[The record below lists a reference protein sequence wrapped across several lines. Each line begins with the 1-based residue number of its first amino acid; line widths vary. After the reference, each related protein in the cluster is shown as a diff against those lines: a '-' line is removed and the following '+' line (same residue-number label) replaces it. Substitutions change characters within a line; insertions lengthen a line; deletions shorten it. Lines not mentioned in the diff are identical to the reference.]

1 MSNNNDVYT
10 TNNFTLSKPIYKVTV
25 RYKNGGWFSGD
36 EFESEHLDTAK
47 TVGLRNYTRCGA
59 YKGGYFTVMK
69 TQYIDGD
76 KMLPVKELVEFI
88 GNEEEFL
95 LNNKMTVK
103 EYKKDLEKDNAMSFR
118 IAPEI
123 LKLSK

>member
-1 MSNNNDVYT
+1 MINNSNTYK
-10 TNNFTLSKPIYKVTV
+10 TNKFNLSKPVYDVTI
-25 RYKNGGWFSGD
+25 RYKGGGWFSGD

-47 TVGLRNYTRCGA
+47 TVGFRNYTRCGA

-103 EYKKDLEKDNAMSFR
+103 EYKKDLEKANAMSFR

>member
-10 TNNFTLSKPIYKVTV
+10 TNNFTLSKPIYDVTV

-69 TQYIDGD
+69 TQYIDGN
-76 KMLPVKELVEFI
+76 KILPVKELVEFV

>member
-1 MSNNNDVYT
+1 MSNNNDIYT
-10 TNNFTLSKPIYKVTV
+10 TNNFTLSKPIYDVTV

-69 TQYIDGD
+69 TQYINGN
-76 KMLPVKELVEFI
+76 KSLPVKELIEFI
-88 GNEEEFL
+88 GSEEEYL

-103 EYKKDLEKDNAMSFR
+103 EYEDELRKLSQMSYR

-123 LKLSK
+123 LKINK

>member
-1 MSNNNDVYT
+1 MINNSNTYK
-10 TNNFTLSKPIYKVTV
+10 TNKFNLSKPVYDVTI
-25 RYKNGGWFSGD
+25 RYKGGGWFSGD

-103 EYKKDLEKDNAMSFR
+103 EYKKDLEKGNAMSFR